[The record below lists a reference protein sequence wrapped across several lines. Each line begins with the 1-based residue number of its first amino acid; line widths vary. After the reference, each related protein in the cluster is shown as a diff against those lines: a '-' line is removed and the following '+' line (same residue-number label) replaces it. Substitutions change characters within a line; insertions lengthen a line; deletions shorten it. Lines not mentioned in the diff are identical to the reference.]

1 MFLNFK
7 ITDMSKTKQTVF
19 QIVRQYFLI
28 ILGLLIFAF
37 GWSAF
42 LIPSKIVGGGVAGIS
57 TLLYYSF
64 GIPVGVWYF
73 LINIGLILLGYKTL
87 GKRFA
92 INSLFGIVLNTLFFM
107 VMQKIFVRPLVND
120 QFMATLIGAS
130 LAGAG
135 LGIAFTNGG
144 NSGGTDIIALIVSNY
159 RNISPGKVILYT
171 DALIILSSY
180 LVFHSVEKLVYGY
193 VVMAVTSYVID
204 LVMEGQRQSFQIMVF
219 SQKTHEIAERIVHEV
234 GRGVT
239 LWRGYG
245 WFTKKE
251 FDILLVVAR
260 KQDEA
265 RILSVVKDEDDRAF
279 VSVSKVQAVFGLNF
293 ERIKV

>member
-1 MFLNFK
+1 
-7 ITDMSKTKQTVF
+7 MSKTKHTFF
-19 QIVRQYFLI
+19 QLVKQYFFI

-57 TLLYYSF
+57 TLLYYTF
-64 GIPVGVWYF
+64 GIPVGVWYL

-87 GKRFA
+87 GRHFA
-92 INSLFGIVLNTLFFM
+92 LNSIFGILLNTLFFM
-107 VMQKIFVRPLVND
+107 VMQKIFTQPLVSD
-120 QFMATLIGAS
+120 QFMATLIGAG

-144 NSGGTDIIALIVSNY
+144 NSGGTDIIALIISNY

-193 VVMAVTSYVID
+193 VVMAVTSYAID

-219 SQKTHEIAERIVHEV
+219 SQNTHQIAERIVSEV

-260 KQDEA
+260 KQDESQ
-265 RILSVVKDEDDRAF
+265 ILSVIKEEDDKAF